1 MDREHSPG
9 TMSDPVLVLG
19 ATGTHG
25 GAVAHALL
33 ARKFTVHALVRDP
46 NTARGQALAEAGA
59 KLVAGDLLD
68 EDSLVRAF
76 SEVGAVYAVTTPFEH
91 GAEDEQR
98 QGASIIDAAGRAG
111 LEWLILASVAA
122 SERAPVPHFR
132 SKARIEKQLS
142 ETAIPWTVIAP
153 SYFYENV
160 LSSRESIR
168 AGELPIALPAEKPLH
183 QVALADLGAL
193 VAAVL
198 NRREEHLHTRIEV
211 AGDAPTPLEMATA
224 LGARYVHVAIAEVR
238 ERSADLASMYEFLS
252 NEGYGIDAP
261 ALRERYP
268 EVRWTSFASWA
279 RGIDWRA
286 G

>member
-1 MDREHSPG
+1 M
-9 TMSDPVLVLG
+9 TMSDPVLVIG

-25 GAVAHALL
+25 GAVAHGLL
-33 ARKFTVHALVRDP
+33 ARKFTVHALVRNP
-46 NTARGQALAEAGA
+46 STARAQALAEAGA
-59 KLVAGDLLD
+59 KLVPGDLFD

-76 SEVGAVYAVTTPFEH
+76 GEVGAVYAVTTPFEH

-98 QGASIIDAAGRAG
+98 QGESIINAARETE

-142 ETAIPWTVIAP
+142 ETTIPWMVIAP

-224 LGARYVHVAIAEVR
+224 LGARYVHVPIAEIR
-238 ERSADLASMYEFLS
+238 ERSADLASMYEFLAS
-252 NEGYGIDAP
+252 EGYGIDVP

-268 EVRWTSFASWA
+268 EVPWTSFAAWA
-279 RGIDWRA
+279 GMLVDSCGWRSRR
-286 G
+286 

>member
-1 MDREHSPG
+1 MDRDNRADI
-9 TMSDPVLVLG
+9 TSDPVLVLG

-33 ARKFTVHALVRDP
+33 AREFTVHALVRKP
-46 NTARGQALAEAGA
+46 NTARSRALAEAGA
-59 KLVAGDLLD
+59 RLVVGDLLD
-68 EDSLVRAF
+68 ESSLARAF
-76 SEVGAVYAVTTPFEH
+76 GQVGAVYAVTTPFEH

-98 QGASIIDAAGRAG
+98 QGESIIDAVRETG
-111 LEWLILASVAA
+111 LQWLILASVAA
-122 SERAPVPHFR
+122 SERAPVPHFQ
-132 SKARIEKQLS
+132 SKARIEKQLRQ
-142 ETAIPWTVIAP
+142 TTIPWTVIAP

-160 LSSRESIR
+160 LSSRESIG

-224 LGARYVHVAIAEVR
+224 LDARYVHLPIAEIR
-238 ERSADLASMYEFLS
+238 ERSADLASMYEFLTRD
-252 NEGYGIDAP
+252 GYGIDVP

-268 EVRWTSFASWA
+268 EVPWTSFATWA
-279 RGIDWRA
+279 QGVDWSLS
-286 G
+286 